1 MMPVLKE
8 RTSVMNIIEFKDVIW
23 QRNHKTILNEV
34 NWAVKPGEHWTI
46 LGLNGSGKTSL
57 LNMVNGYAWPTKGTI
72 SVLGE
77 TFGQTNIHALR
88 KRIGWV
94 SSSLQSRI
102 AGHTRI
108 EDIVISGKFAST
120 GMYDEPTEADYAFAD
135 ELIEQLNISYLKGRH
150 YVTCSQGE
158 QQKILI
164 ARGLMAKP
172 EILILDEPT
181 NGLDFLSREEL
192 MRTISN
198 LALKE
203 QALTLIFVTH
213 HIEEI
218 LPMFTHSLLLKKG
231 QVFAKGDRKEMLTSE
246 HLTKFFDV
254 GVQVNWSQD
263 RAWLHLE
270 DES

>member
-1 MMPVLKE
+1 
-8 RTSVMNIIEFKDVIW
+8 MNIIEFNDVVW
-23 QRNHKTILNEV
+23 QRNQKTILDEV
-34 NWAVKPGEHWTI
+34 NWTVKPGEHWTI

-57 LNMVNGYAWPTKGTI
+57 LNMVNGYAWPTKGTV

-77 TFGQTNIHALR
+77 KFGQTDIHALR

-120 GMYDEPTEADYAFAD
+120 GMYDEPTEEDYKYAAKLMD
-135 ELIEQLNISYLKGRH
+135 QLNISYLKGRH

-164 ARGLMAKP
+164 ARGLMARP

-192 MRTISN
+192 MRTISE
-198 LALKE
+198 LASEEKS
-203 QALTLIFVTH
+203 LTLIFVTH

-218 LPMFTHSLLLKKG
+218 LPIFTHSLLLKKG
-231 QVFAKGDRKEMLTSE
+231 QVFAKGDRQEMLNGE
-246 HLTKFFDV
+246 HLTEFFDV
-254 GVQVNWSQD
+254 PVDVNWSHN
-263 RAWLHLE
+263 RAWLHLR